1 MSPLSNKSGRNHGLS
16 SISYQYREKE
26 EINRGQKHYKC
37 TEKKLEKEEGRKDRK
52 LKEKRKNL
60 RTTWMKKYGITII
73 ARKEERN
80 LIIK

>member
-1 MSPLSNKSGRNHGLS
+1 M
-16 SISYQYREKE
+16 YR
-26 EINRGQKHYKC
+26 
-37 TEKKLEKEEGRKDRK
+37 KKLEKEEGRKDRK